1 MSLVKH
7 ISPNK
12 FLWTPVSKS
21 IHIILNMQKTCTK
34 FNLCPEEKYVSYSA
48 NFRETHTCLMALCQY
63 LLYQIPPELVKEC
76 GRSRQ
81 KPIYALQ

>member
-1 MSLVKH
+1 MSLSKH

-21 IHIILNMQKTCTK
+21 IHIILNIRKTCAK
-34 FNLCPEEKYVSYSA
+34 FNLSPEVKYVFYCA
-48 NFRETHTCLMALCQY
+48 NFHETHTRLMALCWY
-63 LLYQIPPELVKEC
+63 LLYQIPPDLVKEY

-81 KPIYALQ
+81 KSIYALK